1 MSRSALLV
9 GTTGLVGGRL
19 LSRLLAHPDYDRVA
33 VWVRR
38 PVSLQ
43 IHKFSQLVVD
53 FDRLADYAAQ
63 FDAQDVYVALGTTIK
78 KAGSQE
84 AFRRVDFDYP
94 LALARIAKERGA
106 LRFLL
111 VSALGADAHSRVF
124 YNRVKGEGEQ
134 AIAGVGIA
142 QTWFFR
148 PSLLTGPRAEERPGE
163 RVGLA
168 VGNALAPFLIGGLRK
183 YRPISADAVAAA
195 MVYAATHEV
204 APGVVQSDQIAKL
217 AALA

>member
-19 LSRLLAHPDYDRVA
+19 LSRLLAHPEYDRVTA
-33 VWVRR
+33 WVRR

-53 FDRLADYAAQ
+53 FERLPDYAAQ

-106 LRFLL
+106 QRFLL
-111 VSALGADAHSRVF
+111 VSSLGADARSRVF
-124 YNRVKGEGEQ
+124 YSRVKGEVEQ
-134 AIAGVGIA
+134 AIAEPRYRADLV
-142 QTWFFR
+142 F
-148 PSLLTGPRAEERPGE
+148 PSLAADGHASGGPAG
-163 RVGLA
+163 
-168 VGNALAPFLIGGLRK
+168 
-183 YRPISADAVAAA
+183 
-195 MVYAATHEV
+195 
-204 APGVVQSDQIAKL
+204 
-217 AALA
+217 